1 MNRDIGAVFLATF
14 FLSATILSTLF
25 AYQINGAAM
34 ELPYLFGDKK
44 VSLLDIW
51 SFQHFLTGIC
61 LGAFAAAAVPDSRT
75 WTFVLGFMCLS
86 YFWEGQEVWG
96 ELTGNLFDTVSIPAV
111 REWLGGV
118 EHWSNRLIAD
128 PFLVTTG
135 AVLGRNLMYNAKVR
149 IIKAVVVA
157 TGLFFIAHAV
167 SPDSMALQ
175 NWIFSTEH

>member
-1 MNRDIGAVFLATF
+1 MNRDIGVVFLATF
-14 FLSATILSTLF
+14 FLSATMLSTLF
-25 AYQINGAAM
+25 AYQINGETM

-51 SFQHFLTGIC
+51 SLQHFLTGIC

-75 WTFVLGFMCLS
+75 WTFVLGFICLS
-86 YFWEGQEVWG
+86 YFWERQEVWG
-96 ELTGNLFDTVSIPAV
+96 ELTGNLFDTISIPAV

-128 PFLVTTG
+128 PLLVTAG
-135 AVLGRNLMYNAKVR
+135 ALLGRNLMNNTKMRTLKSIA
-149 IIKAVVVA
+149 VA
-157 TGLFFIAHAV
+157 TGLFFVIHVV

-175 NWIFSTEH
+175 NWIIGTEH